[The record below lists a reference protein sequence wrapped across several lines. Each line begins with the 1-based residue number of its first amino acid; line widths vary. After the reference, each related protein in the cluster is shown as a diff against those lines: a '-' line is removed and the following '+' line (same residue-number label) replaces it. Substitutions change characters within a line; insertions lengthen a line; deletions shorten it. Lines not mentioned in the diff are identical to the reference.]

1 MTQQITYDG
10 LLSLM
15 KEKYTEITGVKPED
29 SGDIEIRMKLLAGE
43 LYSLYCRIAG
53 LESRIFPD
61 TAVGIDL
68 ERHAAQRGIYRK
80 TASTASGKIEFII
93 DEAAE
98 FDIVIPEK
106 TVCAIAAEDICQYV
120 TTQEAVL
127 SAGETKVTVP
137 AEATIEGR
145 DGNCAAEKITVMI
158 TPPVGIDRIIN
169 PEPFTGGGNS
179 ESDEALR
186 KRIME
191 SWSSIANGSNASTY
205 TEIALT
211 FEDVLKAKTVP
222 INRGAGT
229 VDVIVVAKDGKYTME
244 LQLAISEKLKK
255 FCPAGINLY
264 VKEAGTYDVSL
275 SLLIKVKENFDEE
288 NVTEICR
295 EKIQDFFADLEIGGE
310 VRLCDLGKI
319 LLEVEGVENYRFL
332 NPESDITPPAD
343 CEVILKE
350 ITISGRFE

>member
-1 MTQQITYDG
+1 MTEQITYDG

-15 KEKYTEITGVKPED
+15 KEKYTAITGVKPED

-43 LYSLYCRIAG
+43 LYSLYCRIKG
-53 LESRIFPD
+53 IESRIFPD

-68 ERHAAQRGIYRK
+68 DRHGAQRGIYRK
-80 TASTASGKIEFII
+80 TASTASGKIQFII

-98 FDIVIPEK
+98 FDIVIPQK
-106 TVCAIAAEDICQYV
+106 TVCAIAAEDVCQYV

-127 SAGETKVTVP
+127 SAGTTSITVP

-158 TPPVGIDRIIN
+158 TPPVGIDRVIN

-191 SWSSIANGSNASTY
+191 SWESIPNGSNASTY

-222 INRGAGT
+222 LNRGAGT
-229 VDVIVVAKDGKYTME
+229 VDVIVVTKDGKYSFE

-255 FCPAGINLY
+255 FCPTGINLH
-264 VKEAGTYDVSL
+264 VKEAGTYEVSP
-275 SLLIKVKENFDEE
+275 SLLIKIKENFNEE
-288 NVTEICR
+288 KVIETC
-295 EKIQDFFADLEIGGE
+295 KDKLQDFFSDLEIGGE
-310 VRLCDLGKI
+310 VKLCDMGRV
-319 LLEVEGVENYRFL
+319 LLEVEGVENYRFI
-332 NPESDITPPAD
+332 NPTEDLTPPAD
-343 CEVILKE
+343 CEVTLKE

>member
-15 KEKYTEITGVKPED
+15 KEKYTKIAGVKPED

-43 LYSLYCRIAG
+43 LYSLYCRIKG
-53 LESRIFPD
+53 LENRIFPD

-68 ERHAAQRGIYRK
+68 ERHGSQRGIYRK
-80 TASTASGKIEFII
+80 TASTASGKIDFII

-98 FDIVIPEK
+98 FDIVIPQK
-106 TVCAIAAEDICQYV
+106 TVCAIAAEDVCQYV
-120 TTQEAVL
+120 TTQESVL
-127 SAGETKVTVP
+127 TAGETKVTVP

-145 DGNCAAEKITVMI
+145 DGNCAAGKITVMI
-158 TPPVGIDRIIN
+158 TPPVGIDRVIN

-179 ESDEALR
+179 ESDESLR

-191 SWSSIANGSNASTY
+191 SWSAIANGNNYSTY
-205 TEIALT
+205 TQIALT
-211 FEDVLKAKTVP
+211 FEDILKAKTVP

-229 VDVIVVAKDGKYTME
+229 VDVIVVAKDGKFNFE

-255 FCPAGINLY
+255 YCPAGINMY
-264 VKEAGTYDVSL
+264 VKEAGTYNVSL
-275 SLLIKVKENFDEE
+275 SVLIKIKENFSEE
-288 NVTEICR
+288 SVIEICKSR
-295 EKIQDFFADLEIGGE
+295 LQDFFSDLEIGGE

-319 LLEVEGVENYRFL
+319 LLEVQGVENYRFIS
-332 NPESDITPPAD
+332 PESDIAPPAD

-350 ITISGRFE
+350 VNISGRFE